1 MILPITLKLVLRSW
15 RRNKTFAII
24 SILSLAIGIACTNL
38 LITFVIH
45 EFNIEAGN
53 TKKERILQISQD
65 SPMKKGEEVSFVSEN
80 IPALLKERYGEV
92 EAVVRFG
99 KNMHNFYSVDNVTYP
114 PLNLVTTDTS
124 FTDFFPYEVKYGNLK
139 EALSTLDKL
148 ALSEKTA
155 TRLFGKES
163 ALGKIIIFSTVESGN
178 VPYQVVAVVK
188 EREQSFIKFDAL
200 TQNSSGFFGGTSFL
214 LMKDKPNIP
223 SFAAKVKK
231 DKIPT
236 LQGETGSYHFHTL
249 KESYFIN
256 HRQPTLLYVGLVS
269 ALLILLI
276 ACFNYVNLNFSRIL
290 QQIKMLHTEKLMGA
304 SHGYIR
310 KQLFTDTFLTV
321 FIAFLLSLLLMHDF
335 LPAFNEI
342 VSAQLAAAFFYN
354 KQVFPVILSFVL
366 LLSVIPATYIS
377 SKLSIISGNDYKRFY
392 TGRKKQLIVS
402 GLVIIQFAISIGLIT
417 SSVTVSKQLN
427 LTRQNGIRYHNCIE
441 IGNEMANNSYIQPLA
456 AELRKNSNITD
467 ICISNSSLLNS
478 WTKQIITKNPD
489 GTENYYSELQY
500 QADPS
505 FLKTMNIRL
514 ITGTEP
520 DEAISKYPRPVYIN
534 QKFTDLLVPKGV
546 NPIGSSLSTYDTS
559 FREDTTNV
567 STIAGIVENVHT
579 GSMEEEVNPATIA
592 LYSNSNSFPYLYIR
606 IGDKNYQETFN
617 QVKTLWEKYNPG
629 QYFSYQHMEE
639 IYLERN
645 RKTTQL
651 TNLLF
656 MYSLISI
663 LLTCFGLFG
672 MALYATEQRIKEI
685 GIRKV
690 NGASVGQILLLLNK
704 QFIGWILIAFVL
716 ITPLCT
722 YLLNK
727 WLENFVYRTELSITT
742 SLISTGFILCIT
754 LFTASWHSYKA
765 ARSNPVICLQ
775 NE

>member
-1 MILPITLKLVLRSW
+1 MHQSITLKLVLRSW

-45 EFNIEAGN
+45 ELNIEAGN

-92 EAVVRFG
+92 EEVVRFG
-99 KNMHNFYSVDNVTYP
+99 KNMHNFYSVENVTYA

-124 FTDFFPYEVKYGNLK
+124 FTDFFLYEVKYGNLK
-139 EALSTLDKL
+139 EALSTPDKL

-163 ALGKIIIFSTVESGN
+163 ALGKIITFNTAESGN

-188 EREQSFIKFDAL
+188 DREQSFIKFDAL

-214 LMKDKPNIP
+214 LMKDKPDIP

-236 LQGETGSYHFHTL
+236 LQGEIGSYHFHTL
-249 KESYFIN
+249 QESYFIN

-321 FIAFLLSLLLMHDF
+321 SIAFLLSLLLMHDF
-335 LPAFNEI
+335 LPTFNEI
-342 VSAQLAAAFFYN
+342 VSAQLTAAFFYN

-417 SSVTVSKQLN
+417 SSATVSKQLN
-427 LTRQNGIRYHNCIE
+427 LTRQNGMRYHNCIE
-441 IGNEMANNSYIQPLA
+441 IGNEMANNSYTHPLA

-489 GTENYYSELQY
+489 GSENYYSELQY
-500 QADPS
+500 QADPG

-520 DEAISKYPRPVYIN
+520 DEAIRKYPRPVYIN

-546 NPIGSSLSTYDTS
+546 NPIGSSLSRYDTS

-567 STIAGIVENVHT
+567 STIAGIVENFHT

-592 LYSNSNSFPYLYIR
+592 LYSNANSFPYLYIR
-606 IGDKNYQETFN
+606 IGDKNYQETVN

-716 ITPLCT
+716 ITPLCI

-742 SLISTGFILCIT
+742 CLISTGFVLCIT
-754 LFTASWHSYKA
+754 LFTVSWHSYKA
-765 ARSNPVICLQ
+765 ARSNPVICLR